1 MGPALQIV
9 VEMGEQPIFTC
20 QAHVFTIN
28 PSTRRSW
35 VQASSKAIDI
45 NIFFDS
51 SKQCYR
57 IVSVEDGP
65 TGMKVVINSTITPK
79 MVFKQTSQKFGQWA
93 DPKSSGVF
101 GLGFDSEVDLSKFVA
116 QFRQC
121 VENTKQTNGES
132 VGQAATK
139 KGESHSSPLRN
150 GHPVLPEALA
160 VGERSTLPLAASPN
174 PTLLNTFHSGIG
186 SLPGVSTAMT
196 TVGESASVGGDSQQL
211 IHQQYYQER
220 IQRLERELE
229 AVRRQASKHIDSESE
244 GTGTVCE
251 FFSVIFGPRYV
262 SPHGLTSACVD
273 TIVGL
278 HSHEGLSCDSYC
290 LRVLAVR
297 CRVVVIALL
306 LASADCGDESA
317 LRLPNHRTCP
327 PSTSHCLSL
336 VKHPALL
343 QLSVSPSSPVKTISD
358 GVDLRDGLERVHLVS
373 SDGGSG
379 ASGTI
384 TGARGGASL
393 AHKAP
398 ILLAGVG
405 GGGDTVEQQL
415 VGSEGGNPPDSAV
428 ALLKLHN
435 RLGRIL
441 QEACDLHKQI
451 GHLLATVANQS
462 V

>member
-229 AVRRQASKHIDSESE
+229 AVRRQASKHIDS
-244 GTGTVCE
+244 
-251 FFSVIFGPRYV
+251 
-262 SPHGLTSACVD
+262 
-273 TIVGL
+273 
-278 HSHEGLSCDSYC
+278 
-290 LRVLAVR
+290 
-297 CRVVVIALL
+297 
-306 LASADCGDESA
+306 
-317 LRLPNHRTCP
+317 
-327 PSTSHCLSL
+327 
-336 VKHPALL
+336 
-343 QLSVSPSSPVKTISD
+343 VSPSSPVKTISD